1 MRAVQR
7 TVARAG
13 LPVHYSQGYN
23 PRPVLSLTCPRP
35 VGVASEDDLL
45 VLSLDETSDG
55 EVDPESMVS
64 QLNEAAPCGLR
75 FDRPRPL
82 PGKRAP
88 QPVRVRYELPL
99 PPGRVEPVRDR
110 LAELHTG
117 GDWTVTRGSTDKG
130 KGRSKPPREIDLRP
144 LVASAAVED
153 GRLTFT
159 LVPRRQRWAKPAELL
174 ALLGLDPRGDLADV
188 IRREVD
194 YDAPDA

>member
-7 TVARAG
+7 TVTRAG
-13 LPVHYSQGYN
+13 LPVHYSQGFN

-55 EVDPESMVS
+55 GVDPESMDL
-64 QLNEAAPCGLR
+64 QLNDAAPCGLC

-99 PPGRVEPVRDR
+99 SSARAQAVRHR
-110 LAELHTG
+110 LAEMHCG
-117 GDWTVTRGSTDKG
+117 GDWTVTRGSADKG
-130 KGRSKPPREIDLRP
+130 KGRSKPPRDIDLRP
-144 LVASAAVED
+144 LVASASVE
-153 GRLTFT
+153 GERLCFT
-159 LVPRRQRWAKPAELL
+159 LVPRQQRWAKPAEVLK
-174 ALLGLDPRGDLADV
+174 LLGLDPRGDLAGV
-188 IRREVD
+188 VRREVD